1 MFIAI
6 DGFVLLVELE
16 DFIMVDAGGD
26 TALEILEVVK
36 FLRLEIEGLWN
47 QRGAEYFFEHTVH

>member
-36 FLRLEIEGLWN
+36 FLRLEIEGL
-47 QRGAEYFFEHTVH
+47 